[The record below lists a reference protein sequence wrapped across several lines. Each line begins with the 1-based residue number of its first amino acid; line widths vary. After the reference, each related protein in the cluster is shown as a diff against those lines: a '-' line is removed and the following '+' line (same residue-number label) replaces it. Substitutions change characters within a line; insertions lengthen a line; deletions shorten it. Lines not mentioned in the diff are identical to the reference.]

1 MREIDAQTKK
11 ITELPPHGNT
21 SPTTY
26 VCQLLGDFLY
36 MNIFL
41 MVAMERNKRSLLQ
54 NYIQMG
60 RYIFFIFQW

>member
-1 MREIDAQTKK
+1 MGMCASYWEI
-11 ITELPPHGNT
+11 
-21 SPTTY
+21 
-26 VCQLLGDFLY
+26 FLF